1 MSMLT
6 RYAWRNISRH
16 KGRSALT
23 TFAVVISVALL
34 LVGHAVIAGLK
45 QHVVGEFAKQTGDV
59 RLRHA
64 EYEREARF
72 DPLEYTIT
80 GFEALAADLAGV
92 PGVRAVL
99 GRVQFRVMVQSTD
112 ASTIVPE
119 SAGIPE
125 DELTDEQIFGRKVV
139 EFAPAIG
146 LVPSAEREVLRLQ
159 DRLIAGTDFTADDA
173 PEIILGSDLA
183 RRLGVKAGDEV
194 QIVSYRKGVADAGAK
209 VVGIVDFG
217 NRFANR
223 VAHVPLGVTR
233 RLLDLP
239 DAVTDVLITGPGL
252 DDAADLKARLIASG
266 RVDGLEVKAWSEI
279 GMARLVSAIFGV
291 VLTIL
296 LFFIVAVA
304 GVNLL
309 NTMMMTVLERQK
321 EIGVLL
327 ALGMKRGAVLR
338 VFVFEALTFGLI
350 GCLLGAAL
358 GSFAAH
364 FLAEHGIQ
372 LGEGT
377 TRKMF
382 VPVSNTV
389 HAVPTWGGLLFA
401 VGVGL
406 AVSVLGAL
414 GPAIR
419 ASRVQPIEAMR
430 TK

>member
-6 RYAWRNISRH
+6 RYAWRNIARH

-23 TFAVVISVALL
+23 TFAVIISVALL
-34 LVGHAVIAGLK
+34 LVGHAMIAGLK
-45 QHVVGEFAKQTGDV
+45 HHVVGEFAKQTGDV

-64 EYEREARF
+64 DYEREARF
-72 DPLEYTIT
+72 DPLEYTV
-80 GFEALAADLAGV
+80 GDFEALRAALVEV

-112 ASTIVPE
+112 ESTIVPE

-125 DELTDEQIFGRKVV
+125 DQLTDEQIFGRKVV

-146 LVPSAEREVLRLQ
+146 LVPSAERSVLRLHE
-159 DRLIAGTDFTADDA
+159 RLVAGTDFTADDA

-183 RRLGVKAGDEV
+183 RRLGVGAGAEV

-223 VAHVPLGVTR
+223 LAHVPLGVAR

-239 DAVTDVLITGPGL
+239 DAVTDVLVLGPGL
-252 DDAADLKARLIASG
+252 DDAAALKTRLQASG
-266 RVDGLEVKAWSEI
+266 LVAGLEVKAWSEI
-279 GMARLVSAIFGV
+279 GMARLVSTIFGV

-296 LFFIVAVA
+296 LIFIVAVA

-327 ALGMKRGAVLR
+327 ALGMKRGAVVR
-338 VFVFEALTFGLI
+338 VFVFEALAFGLI
-350 GCLLGAAL
+350 GCLVGAAL
-358 GSFAAH
+358 GSLAAH
-364 FLAEHGIQ
+364 ALAEHGIQ

-382 VPVSNTV
+382 VPVSSTV
-389 HAVPTWGGLLFA
+389 HALPTWDGLLFA

-406 AVSVLGAL
+406 AVALLGAL

-419 ASRVQPIEAMR
+419 ASRVQPIVAMR

>member
-1 MSMLT
+1 MLT

>member
-1 MSMLT
+1 MLT

-112 ASTIVPE
+112 ESTIVPE

>member
-1 MSMLT
+1 VSMLT

-16 KGRSALT
+16 KARSALT
-23 TFAVVISVALL
+23 TLAVVISVALL
-34 LVGHAVIAGLK
+34 IVGHAVLTGLS

-72 DPLEYTIT
+72 DPLEYTIG
-80 GFEALAADLAGV
+80 GFDALAAELAGV

-112 ASTIVPE
+112 ESTIVPE

-125 DELTDEQIFGRKVV
+125 AELTDEQIFGRKIV

-146 LVPSAEREVLRLQ
+146 LIPSAEREVLRLRE
-159 DRLIAGTDFTADDA
+159 RLVAGTDFSADDA
-173 PEIILGSDLA
+173 PEIILGAELA
-183 RRLGVKAGDEV
+183 RRLGAKAGDEV

-209 VVGIVDFG
+209 VVGITDFG
-217 NRFANR
+217 NRIANR
-223 VAHVPLGVTR
+223 LAYVPLGVTR

-239 DAVTDVLITGPGL
+239 DAVTEVLITGPGL
-252 DDAADLKARLIASG
+252 DDAAKLKARLIDSG
-266 RVDGLEVKAWSEI
+266 HVRGLEVKAWSEI
-279 GMARLVSAIFGV
+279 GMARLVSTIFDV

-296 LFFIVAVA
+296 LVFIVTVA

-338 VFVFEALTFGLI
+338 VFVLEALTFGLI
-350 GCLLGAAL
+350 GCLLGAAF
-358 GSFAAH
+358 GSWAAQ

-377 TRKMF
+377 TQKML
-382 VPVSNTV
+382 VPVSSTV

-406 AVSVLGAL
+406 AVSVIGAL

-419 ASRVQPIEAMR
+419 ASRVLPIEAMR